1 MDERYQYTMELFERA
16 YLPFFAW
23 ACEQGS
29 EVFLQAY
36 TCVFALA
43 EVQRGTRLMRF
54 QETETPDYWD
64 AMRAAATLRDM
75 AREAGFVLLADIC
88 EQSYQAARAAAVG
101 VGSLFAVIALG

>member
-1 MDERYQYTMELFERA
+1 MDERYQYTMGLFERA
-16 YLPFFAW
+16 YLPFFTW

-29 EVFLQAY
+29 EVFMQAY

-43 EVQRGTRLMRF
+43 EVQRGARLVQF
-54 QETETPDYWD
+54 QQTATPDYWD

-88 EQSYQAARAAAVG
+88 EQSYQAAAEAAAG
-101 VGSLFAVIALG
+101 VGSLFAVIAFG